1 MVVSA
6 SLAFVFGIAVVFLY
20 RSGAVRI
27 LSGLT
32 LILFGFTLAS
42 TGLGPTINQ
51 FLTGLVHLVGSIRV

>member
-6 SLAFVFGIAVVFLY
+6 SLAVVFGIATVFLF
-20 RSGAVRI
+20 RSGAVRV

-42 TGLGPTINQ
+42 TGLGPTITQ
-51 FLTGLVHLVGSIRV
+51 LLTGLVHLLGSIRV

>member
-6 SLAFVFGIAVVFLY
+6 SLAVVFGIATVFLF
-20 RSGAVRI
+20 RSRTVRA

-42 TGLGPTINQ
+42 TGLGPTITQ
-51 FLTGLVHLVGSIRV
+51 LLTGLVHLIGSIRV